1 MGQSFCCQQI
11 FFERGFFMA
20 KKTAAVATAEVTGA
34 PAEKKYMKPSEVV
47 TFGIGLFGVALLTG
61 WMPDYT
67 TTFFADFAFK
77 GKGFDSNQLS
87 TIVSSVFGVAG
98 FIGAICEL
106 IIGMLVDRTRTPLG
120 KVKPWVGFGAIPL
133 AIVAMLVFVAPDTS
147 SLSTATIWMF
157 VIYSLYTAVS
167 CAVESPSNCF
177 GALCSPNPKE
187 RSTAISISSFL
198 RSVGQSGGQV
208 VIIVVPLIM
217 KALMGQQ
224 QYKNAEGQGIDLII
238 STAVCA
244 LGMIIFVMIFFVNNK
259 ERVPYTNEKVSL
271 FESIKLVFTNKNL
284 LMVSLTKLFGFGRG
298 VYGTVSL
305 YIAVYL
311 LGSKGLKLAL
321 MLPMG
326 IGTAVGTLLVNFV
339 LKKFSTKKT
348 YILFCIY
355 GASALSILFLV
366 SKGIGFNSNLII
378 PFLILNFFCGIQH
391 GNTNVTP
398 NIMIADCID
407 EMEYKTGKR
416 QEGLAYAGYGLFSK
430 IASAFTKWL
439 GPVLVYKW
447 SSYQFSTNPSVAY
460 ATQADATLNKFLA
473 IYTIIPAIFVI
484 LQFVPILFYDMVGD
498 KKDRITAALAKKRSA
513 EAEGA
518 ALEAE
523 LAEAAKETPIETDD
537 SSTDDES
544 VAE

>member
-1 MGQSFCCQQI
+1 
-11 FFERGFFMA
+11 MA
-20 KKTAAVATAEVTGA
+20 VHKTTAVGT
-34 PAEKKYMKPSEVV
+34 AEKKYMKPSEIV

-67 TTFFADFAFK
+67 MTFFADFAFK
-77 GKGFDSNQLS
+77 GKGFDSAQLAH
-87 TIVSSVFGVAG
+87 IVSLVFGAAG
-98 FIGAICEL
+98 IIGAVCEL
-106 IIGMLVDRTRTPLG
+106 VIGMLVDRTRTSLG

-133 AIVAMLVFVAPDTS
+133 ALISMLVFVAPNTTS
-147 SLSTATIWMF
+147 FTVASIWMF
-157 VIYSLYTAVS
+157 VIYALYTAVS

-187 RSTAISISSFL
+187 RSSAISIASFL

-208 VIIVVPLIM
+208 VIIVVPVIM

-244 LGMIIFVMIFFVNNK
+244 LGMFIFVMIFFGNNK

-271 FESIKLVFTNKNL
+271 IESIKLVFTNKNL
-284 LMVSLTKLFGFGRG
+284 LMVSLTKLMGFGRG

-339 LKKFSTKKT
+339 LKKFSTKQT
-348 YILFCIY
+348 FIIFSCY
-355 GASALSILFLV
+355 GASALAILFLV
-366 SKGIGFNSNLII
+366 SRGIGFNSSLVI

-430 IASAFTKWL
+430 IASAGTKYL
-439 GPVLVYKW
+439 APFLVYTW
-447 SSYQFSTNPSVAY
+447 SGYRFSTSSTVAY
-460 ATQADATLNKFLA
+460 AEQGDDVLMKFLA

-484 LQFVPILFYDMVGD
+484 LQFVPILFYDMVGE
-498 KKDRITAALAKKRSA
+498 KKDRITAALSEKRA
-513 EAEGA
+513 
-518 ALEAE
+518 
-523 LAEAAKETPIETDD
+523 AEAAETDVEAD
-537 SSTDDES
+537 EEEDIADDI
-544 VAE
+544 AE

>member
-1 MGQSFCCQQI
+1 
-11 FFERGFFMA
+11 MA
-20 KKTAAVATAEVTGA
+20 KTKAAAAVSTA
-34 PAEKKYMKPSEVV
+34 PAEKKYMKPSEIV

-67 TTFFADFAFK
+67 MTFFADFAFK
-77 GKGFDSNQLS
+77 GQGFDSAQLA

-98 FIGAICEL
+98 VVGAVCEL
-106 IIGMLVDRTRTPLG
+106 VIGMLVDRTRTKLG

-133 AIVAMLVFVAPDTS
+133 AIISMLVFIAPNTS
-147 SLSTATIWMF
+147 SFTVATIWMF
-157 VIYSLYTAVS
+157 VIYALYTAIS

-187 RSTAISISSFL
+187 RSSAISIASFL

-208 VIIVVPLIM
+208 VIIAVPAIM
-217 KALMGQQ
+217 KAAMGQQ

-244 LGMIIFVMIFFVNNK
+244 LGMMIFVMIFFANNK
-259 ERVPYTNEKVSL
+259 ERVPYTTEKVSL
-271 FESIKLVFTNKNL
+271 AESIKLVFTNKNL

-326 IGTAVGTLLVNFV
+326 IGTAVGTLLVNLV

-348 YILFCIY
+348 FILFCVY
-355 GASALSILFLV
+355 GFSSMAILFFM
-366 SKGIGFNSNLII
+366 SKGIGFNSTLIV

-430 IASAFTKWL
+430 IASAGTKWL
-439 GPVLVYKW
+439 APMLVYTW
-447 SSYQFSTNPSVAY
+447 SGYQFSQSSNIAY
-460 ATQADATLNKFLA
+460 ADQTNDVLMKFLA
-473 IYTIIPAIFVI
+473 IYTIIPAAFVL
-484 LQFVPILFYDMVGD
+484 LQAVPIFFYDMVGE
-498 KKDRITAALAKKRSA
+498 KKDRITAALAERRAAANNESTD
-513 EAEGA
+513 EAEDVSVS
-518 ALEAE
+518 ENAE
-523 LAEAAKETPIETDD
+523 
-537 SSTDDES
+537 
-544 VAE
+544 

>member
-1 MGQSFCCQQI
+1 
-11 FFERGFFMA
+11 MA
-20 KKTAAVATAEVTGA
+20 KTKAAAAASTA
-34 PAEKKYMKPSEVV
+34 PAEKKYMKPSEIV

-67 TTFFADFAFK
+67 MTFFADFAFK
-77 GKGFDSNQLS
+77 GQGFDSAQLA

-98 FIGAICEL
+98 VVGAVCEL
-106 IIGMLVDRTRTPLG
+106 VIGMLVDRTRTKLG

-133 AIVAMLVFVAPDTS
+133 AIISMLVFIAPNTS
-147 SLSTATIWMF
+147 SFTVATIWMF
-157 VIYSLYTAVS
+157 VIYALYTAIS

-187 RSTAISISSFL
+187 RSSALSIASFL

-208 VIIVVPLIM
+208 VIIAVPAIM
-217 KALMGQQ
+217 KAAMGQQ

-244 LGMIIFVMIFFVNNK
+244 LGMMIFVMIFFANNK
-259 ERVPYTNEKVSL
+259 ERVPYTTEKVSL
-271 FESIKLVFTNKNL
+271 AESIKLVFTNKNL

-326 IGTAVGTLLVNFV
+326 IGTAVGTLLVNLV

-348 YILFCIY
+348 FILFCVY
-355 GASALSILFLV
+355 GFSSMAILFFM
-366 SKGIGFNSNLII
+366 SKGIGFNSTLIV

-430 IASAFTKWL
+430 IASAGTKWL
-439 GPVLVYKW
+439 APMLVYTW
-447 SSYQFSTNPSVAY
+447 SGYQFSQSTNIAY
-460 ATQADATLNKFLA
+460 ADQTNDVLMKFLA
-473 IYTIIPAIFVI
+473 IYTIIPAAFVL
-484 LQFVPILFYDMVGD
+484 LQAVPIFFYDMVGE
-498 KKDRITAALAKKRSA
+498 KKDRITAALAERR
-513 EAEGA
+513 A
-518 ALEAE
+518 AANTE
-523 LAEAAKETPIETDD
+523 ETDETED
-537 SSTDDES
+537 VSISEN
-544 VAE
+544 AE

>member
-1 MGQSFCCQQI
+1 
-11 FFERGFFMA
+11 MA
-20 KKTAAVATAEVTGA
+20 KKKTAVAVADA
-34 PAEKKYMKPSEVV
+34 PAEKKYMKPSEIV

-67 TTFFADFAFK
+67 MTFFADFAFK
-77 GKGFDSNQLS
+77 GKGFDPAQLANV
-87 TIVSSVFGVAG
+87 VSLVFGVAG
-98 FIGAICEL
+98 VVGAICEL
-106 IIGMLVDRTRTPLG
+106 VIGVLVDRTRTSLG

-133 AIVAMLVFVAPDTS
+133 ALISMLVFVAPNTTS
-147 SLSTATIWMF
+147 FTVATIWMF
-157 VIYSLYTAVS
+157 VIYAIYTAVS

-187 RSTAISISSFL
+187 RSSAISIASFM

-238 STAVCA
+238 STAICA
-244 LGMIIFVMIFFVNNK
+244 LGMVIFVMIFFANNK
-259 ERVPYTNEKVSL
+259 ERVPYTTEKVSL
-271 FESIKLVFTNKNL
+271 VESIKLVFTNKNL

-326 IGTAVGTLLVNFV
+326 IGTAVGTLLVNLV
-339 LKKFSTKKT
+339 LKKFSTKQT
-348 YILFCIY
+348 YILFCVY
-355 GASALSILFLV
+355 GASSLAILFLV
-366 SKGIGFNSNLII
+366 SRGIGFNSTLIV

-430 IASAFTKWL
+430 IASACTKYL
-439 GPVLVYKW
+439 APFLVYTW
-447 SSYQFSTNPSVAY
+447 SGYRFSTSSTVAY
-460 ATQADATLNKFLA
+460 AEQSNDVLMKFLA
-473 IYTIIPAIFVI
+473 IYTIIPAIFVL
-484 LQFVPILFYDMVGD
+484 LQFVPVLFYDMVGE
-498 KKDRITAALAKKRSA
+498 KKDRITAALVEKR
-513 EAEGA
+513 EAENA
-518 ALEAE
+518 VDAE
-523 LAEAAKETPIETDD
+523 ENAEPEDD
-537 SSTDDES
+537 AQDI
-544 VAE
+544 AE

>member
-1 MGQSFCCQQI
+1 
-11 FFERGFFMA
+11 MA
-20 KKTAAVATAEVTGA
+20 KTKAAAAASTA
-34 PAEKKYMKPSEVV
+34 PAEKKYMKPSEIV

-67 TTFFADFAFK
+67 MTFFADFAFK
-77 GKGFDSNQLS
+77 GQGFDSAQLA

-98 FIGAICEL
+98 VVGAVCEL
-106 IIGMLVDRTRTPLG
+106 VIGMLVDRTRTKLG

-133 AIVAMLVFVAPDTS
+133 AIISMLVFIAPNTS
-147 SLSTATIWMF
+147 SFTVATIWMF
-157 VIYSLYTAVS
+157 VIYALYTAVS

-187 RSTAISISSFL
+187 RSSAISIASFL

-208 VIIVVPLIM
+208 VIIAVPAIM
-217 KALMGQQ
+217 KAAMGQQ

-244 LGMIIFVMIFFVNNK
+244 LGMMIFVMIFFANNK
-259 ERVPYTNEKVSL
+259 ERVPYTTEKVSL
-271 FESIKLVFTNKNL
+271 AESIKLVFTNKNL

-326 IGTAVGTLLVNFV
+326 IGTAVGTLLVNLV

-348 YILFCIY
+348 FILFCVY
-355 GASALSILFLV
+355 GFSSMAILFFM
-366 SKGIGFNSNLII
+366 SKGIGFNSTLIV

-430 IASAFTKWL
+430 IASAGTKWL
-439 GPVLVYKW
+439 APMLVYTW
-447 SSYQFSTNPSVAY
+447 SGYQFSQSTNIAY
-460 ATQADATLNKFLA
+460 ADQTNDVLMKFLA
-473 IYTIIPAIFVI
+473 IYTIIPAAFVL
-484 LQFVPILFYDMVGD
+484 LQAVPIFFYDMVGE
-498 KKDRITAALAKKRSA
+498 KKDRITAALAERR
-513 EAEGA
+513 A
-518 ALEAE
+518 AANTE
-523 LAEAAKETPIETDD
+523 ETDETED
-537 SSTDDES
+537 VSISEN
-544 VAE
+544 AE

>member
-1 MGQSFCCQQI
+1 
-11 FFERGFFMA
+11 MA
-20 KKTAAVATAEVTGA
+20 KTKAAAAASTA
-34 PAEKKYMKPSEVV
+34 PAEKKYMKPSEIV

-67 TTFFADFAFK
+67 MTFFADFAFK
-77 GKGFDSNQLS
+77 GQGFDSAQLA

-98 FIGAICEL
+98 VVGAVCEL
-106 IIGMLVDRTRTPLG
+106 VIGMLVDRTRTKLG

-133 AIVAMLVFVAPDTS
+133 AIISMLVFIAPNTS
-147 SLSTATIWMF
+147 SFTVATIWMF
-157 VIYSLYTAVS
+157 VIYALYTAIS

-187 RSTAISISSFL
+187 RSSAISIASFL

-208 VIIVVPLIM
+208 VIIAVPAIM
-217 KALMGQQ
+217 KAAMGQQ

-244 LGMIIFVMIFFVNNK
+244 LGMMIFVMIFFANNK
-259 ERVPYTNEKVSL
+259 ERVPYTTEKVSL
-271 FESIKLVFTNKNL
+271 AESIKLVFTNKNL

-326 IGTAVGTLLVNFV
+326 IGTAVGTLLVNLV

-348 YILFCIY
+348 FILFCVY
-355 GASALSILFLV
+355 GFSSMAILFFM
-366 SKGIGFNSNLII
+366 SKGIGFNSTLIV

-430 IASAFTKWL
+430 IASAGTKWL
-439 GPVLVYKW
+439 APMLVYTW
-447 SSYQFSTNPSVAY
+447 SGYQFSQSTNIAY
-460 ATQADATLNKFLA
+460 ADQTNDVLMKFLA
-473 IYTIIPAIFVI
+473 IYTIIPAAFVL
-484 LQFVPILFYDMVGD
+484 LQAVPIFFYDMVGE
-498 KKDRITAALAKKRSA
+498 KKDRITAALAERRSA
-513 EAEGA
+513 ANTE
-518 ALEAE
+518 
-523 LAEAAKETPIETDD
+523 ETDETED
-537 SSTDDES
+537 VSISEN
-544 VAE
+544 AE